1 MPVGPVPVGP
11 GPEAP
16 VPAPAGAVIAPTPRA
31 PGDPVGVAPEGR
43 QLRSNLPWLRYVLP
57 FALFLVIAVPVLVWF
72 SQSVA
77 MP

>member
-1 MPVGPVPVGP
+1 
-11 GPEAP
+11 
-16 VPAPAGAVIAPTPRA
+16 
-31 PGDPVGVAPEGR
+31 VGVAPEGR